1 MKKKHTW
8 IKVIAI
14 VAAVAAAVA
23 AVAIFLKKKG
33 KKMRQELDFDEDLY
47 FDAEE
52 DFDDDI
58 LNGDETVILADADDD
73 MMPIESEDAVA
84 EENKAE

>member
-8 IKVIAI
+8 IKVVAI
-14 VAAVAAAVA
+14 VAAITAVAAAVA
-23 AVAIFLKKKG
+23 VFLKKKG
-33 KKMRQELDFDEDLY
+33 KKVQQELDFDEDLY
-47 FDAEE
+47 FGAED

-58 LNGDETVILADADDD
+58 LNGDDTVILADADDD